1 MILRILSSFFLRD
14 ARQALSYRLSFLL
27 DMASVFFN
35 AATFYFVAK
44 LLEGS
49 ANPVMKSHPGGYFP
63 FVLIGIAFSTYQS
76 VGLNSFSQS
85 LRQEQ
90 FLGTLES
97 VLATKIRV
105 STFLAGSALW
115 DFAYASFEVL
125 IYFVV
130 AWLAFGFSFE
140 KMNGL
145 STLLSCLLTLT
156 TFMGLGVLAAAFI
169 LRFKRGNPVTWIIA
183 SASELFGGVYFP
195 QDVLPV
201 WMKSIARW
209 VPMTH
214 ALAALRESLL
224 SNAGV
229 DEISHHLV
237 FLGICTLVVWPVG
250 VLTFKWAL
258 SRSQMD
264 GSLGHY

>member
-14 ARQALSYRLSFLL
+14 ARQALSYRLSFFL

-49 ANPVMKSHPGGYFP
+49 TNPALQSHPGGYFP

-97 VLATKIRV
+97 VLATKIRIP
-105 STFLAGSALW
+105 TFLAGSALW

-130 AWLAFGFSFE
+130 AWLAFGFSFANT
-140 KMNGL
+140 NGF
-145 STLLSCLLTLT
+145 STFLSCLLTLT
-156 TFMGLGVLAAAFI
+156 TFMGLGILAAAFI

-195 QDVLPV
+195 QDVLPE
-201 WMKSIARW
+201 WMKSIAHW

-214 ALAALRESLL
+214 ALSALRASLL
-224 SNAGV
+224 SNAHV
-229 DEISHHLV
+229 EDISHDLI
-237 FLGICTLVVWPVG
+237 FLTVCTLLVWPIG
-250 VLTFKWAL
+250 VLAFKWAL
-258 SRSQMD
+258 KRSQGD